1 MKRFLLLLPI
11 ILCVGCGKKEVE
23 LSQLELRQGIIY
35 LRNSEKPFTGS
46 AFAFYKNG
54 QKMQERTFDDGK
66 SAGVHMWHV
75 NGQKG
80 AVLIFKESEVLSERY
95 WNNTGDPVD
104 SLEESALLD

>member
-11 ILCVGCGKKEVE
+11 ILFVGCGEKEVD
-23 LSQLELRQGIIY
+23 LSQLELRQSIIY

-54 QKMQERTFDDGK
+54 QKMQERTFNDGK
-66 SAGVHMWHV
+66 PSEVHMWHV

-80 AVLIFKESEVLSERY
+80 AVLIVKEGEVFSERY
-95 WNNTGDPVD
+95 WNNKGGPVD